1 MSLCQN
7 NTGYSLKNSPHLFC
21 GDTPLYCLDILS
33 WRHCLHHIQ
42 AACTRHQLVAMQHDR
57 CTLHTLLHN
66 YVTND
71 TRCNLSFGTTLLKA
85 SLALHILSILAL
97 FQQLYCL
104 ETRPPHPFIV
114 NVKVANVSTV
124 VSGVLCFIFTVACP
138 CSNDQCRWLNHI
150 LSAPLNN
157 RWLHSCMTTPSA
169 SRNPVPCRLDNDNV
183 RPSRDTNITSVL
195 PGPSIT
201 HLALTYDGFILW
213 HDAGVLNQRGGRI

>member
-1 MSLCQN
+1 MQLHNFSNDLVDRSIYQVAQLFFYTLSLWCIYYVWELRAKIQEFQIGCASAYDNNKINVVLFFFALMLSLQN

-104 ETRPPHPFIV
+104 KMDEV
-114 NVKVANVSTV
+114 
-124 VSGVLCFIFTVACP
+124 
-138 CSNDQCRWLNHI
+138 
-150 LSAPLNN
+150 
-157 RWLHSCMTTPSA
+157 
-169 SRNPVPCRLDNDNV
+169 
-183 RPSRDTNITSVL
+183 
-195 PGPSIT
+195 
-201 HLALTYDGFILW
+201 
-213 HDAGVLNQRGGRI
+213 

>member
-33 WRHCLHHIQ
+33 WRHCLHNIQ

-71 TRCNLSFGTTLLKA
+71 TRCNLSLGTTLLKA

-104 ETRPPHPFIV
+104 KPALHTLSLSMWKLLMFRRLFLVFFALFLQLPVPVPMTSADGCTISFLPR
-114 NVKVANVSTV
+114 S
-124 VSGVLCFIFTVACP
+124 VL
-138 CSNDQCRWLNHI
+138 H
-150 LSAPLNN
+150 N
-157 RWLHSCMTTPSA
+157 RWLHSCMTTTPSA
-169 SRNPVPCRLDNDNV
+169 SRNPVPSRLDNDNV

-195 PGPSIT
+195 SRPPV
-201 HLALTYDGFILW
+201 Y
-213 HDAGVLNQRGGRI
+213 RGRV

>member
-7 NTGYSLKNSPHLFC
+7 NTGYSLKNIPHLFC

-104 ETRPPHPFIV
+104 KTRPPHPFIV

-138 CSNDQCRWLNHI
+138 CSNDQCRWLYHI
-150 LSAPLNN
+150 LSAPQ
-157 RWLHSCMTTPSA
+157 SSPQSMTPLMYDHNPFGQQE
-169 SRNPVPCRLDNDNV
+169 SRSFP
-183 RPSRDTNITSVL
+183 T
-195 PGPSIT
+195 GQ
-201 HLALTYDGFILW
+201 W
-213 HDAGVLNQRGGRI
+213 